1 VYGGYGYSR
10 EFPAERAYRDA
21 RITRIYEG
29 TNEINRLIVA
39 NRLLRNLPDE
49 AELASAQL
57 PPASPFATERRLLAR
72 AKSLIIRALRRAQ
85 RHYGDTL
92 PTEQE
97 VLGHIADIAIEAYA
111 LESAVL
117 RTEKLLTGNRDPAI
131 DGDVPIEITRVYAS
145 DAADRIEHSARQ
157 AEAALREGDKD
168 FLLLG
173 PESLIER
180 FAYNTVAAR
189 RRIAD
194 SLIKAGRYYL

>member
-1 VYGGYGYSR
+1 

-49 AELASAQL
+49 AEPYGDDPSTG
-57 PPASPFATERRLLAR
+57 SPFAAERKLLAR

-85 RHYGDTL
+85 HHYGDTL
-92 PTEQE
+92 STEQE
-97 VLGHIADIAIEAYA
+97 VLGHIADMAIEVYA

-117 RTEKLLTGNRDPAI
+117 RTEKMLSAGKNQSTDVDAPI
-131 DGDVPIEITRVYAS
+131 DITHVYAS

-157 AEAALREGDKD
+157 AEAALREGDED
-168 FLLLG
+168 FLLL
-173 PESLIER
+173 ESSPLTER